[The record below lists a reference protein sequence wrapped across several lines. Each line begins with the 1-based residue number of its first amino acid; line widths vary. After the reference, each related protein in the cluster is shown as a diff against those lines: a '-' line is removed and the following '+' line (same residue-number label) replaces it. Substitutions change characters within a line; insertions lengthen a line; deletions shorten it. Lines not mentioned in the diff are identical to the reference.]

1 MQLIDKEK
9 LSDILEFLKFRY
21 PFFSR
26 VVIHGYG
33 YIMFCLNGLS
43 MDKYSSIAS
52 LNCVSCGS
60 ISAKYHAYSREFQ

>member
-1 MQLIDKEK
+1 MRLIDKEK
-9 LSDILEFLKFRY
+9 LSDTLEFLNFVTL
-21 PFFSR
+21 FW

-60 ISAKYHAYSREFQ
+60 ISAKYHAYSRELQ